1 MLDPVAVSR
10 PTAGKPSTAAQLK
23 GSWRQSVRSSTTAE
37 GVRIMQASIVAG
49 RSRPEQ
55 VMGWVSE
62 AYAAVQ
68 DVIVSAAEGCGWSW
82 FP

>member
-1 MLDPVAVSR
+1 
-10 PTAGKPSTAAQLK
+10 
-23 GSWRQSVRSSTTAE
+23 
-37 GVRIMQASIVAG
+37 MQASIVAG

-55 VMGWVSE
+55 VMGWVLE
-62 AYAAVQ
+62 AHAAVQ